1 MGTPRV
7 VCVTQARM
15 TSTRLPGKVLLPACG
30 RPLLDHHLERLS
42 RAHRVD
48 EVVLATTVNATD
60 DPLLAVAAARGSRVV
75 RGPEDDVLH
84 RYALAAEAAGADI
97 VVRVTSDCPLID
109 PGLIDLVV
117 ETFLE
122 DPSSDYCGLDVGS
135 YPRGLD
141 VEVFRRRDL
150 DAADRDPATVA
161 YEREHVTPTSTADP
175 GASRSRGCPTPD
187 RRWRIAG
194 ALTSRRTSTWFGDS
208 WRRCSRKILDSH
220 GETAC
225 S

>member
-1 MGTPRV
+1 M
-7 VCVTQARM
+7 
-15 TSTRLPGKVLLPACG
+15 
-30 RPLLDHHLERLS
+30 
-42 RAHRVD
+42 
-48 EVVLATTVNATD
+48 LATTVNATD
-60 DPLLAVAAARGSRVV
+60 DPLLAVAAARGIRVV

-161 YEREHVTPTSTADP
+161 YEREHVTPYIYRRP
-175 GASRSRGCPTPD
+175 GRFTLSRVSHPGPAVAYRWCVDEPSD
-187 RRWRIAG
+187 LDLVRRLLEALLPENPRFTWRDCMQLMTLHPEWAAINATVQQKH
-194 ALTSRRTSTWFGDS
+194 A
-208 WRRCSRKILDSH
+208 
-220 GETAC
+220 
-225 S
+225 